1 LRVAAER
8 NLKSIAFPAVGTGI
22 AGFPMKECA
31 AIMLQEAAEHLKT
44 ETSIEK
50 IYFVLFDEEACGVFE
65 RAWKRI
71 QGKMK
76 KGIADAS
83 SA

>member
-1 LRVAAER
+1 
-8 NLKSIAFPAVGTGI
+8 
-22 AGFPMKECA
+22 MKECA
-31 AIMLQEAAEHLKT
+31 AIMLHEAAQHLKT

-50 IYFVLFDEEACGVFE
+50 VYFVLFDEEACGVFE
-65 RAWKRI
+65 GAWKRL
-71 QGKMK
+71 QANLK